1 MGRFYASGD
10 MHCDALDVVYSCVCR
25 VMGVSV
31 KESVMHVVMKKEYI
45 IKFIIFKLSVN
56 YIKFL

>member
-1 MGRFYASGD
+1 MGRFYASGG

-31 KESVMHVVMKKEYI
+31 KESVMHVVMKKECI
-45 IKFIIFKLSVN
+45 IK
-56 YIKFL
+56 